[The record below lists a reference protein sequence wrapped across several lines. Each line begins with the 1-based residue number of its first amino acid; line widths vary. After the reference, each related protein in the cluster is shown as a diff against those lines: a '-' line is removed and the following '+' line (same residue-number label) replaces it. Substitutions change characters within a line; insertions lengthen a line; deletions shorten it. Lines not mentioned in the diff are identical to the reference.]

1 MNAMNGTS
9 GITRRELSKRG
20 LALLGGLS
28 VCGGAGKVF
37 AAESPKTAP
46 QNSDAAPCG
55 TNGRWSAERVN
66 QWYDRMPWPVGCNF
80 IPSTAINQIE
90 TWQAE
95 SFDSA
100 TMDRELGW
108 AEGLGFNT
116 VRIFLHDLVWE
127 ADPDG
132 FKKRLDAFLGLCQK
146 HRQRAIVTFF
156 TNGCYYGFNREV
168 KLGKQPDPI
177 PGVHNSG
184 WVQTPG
190 AASVND
196 PATWGRLEKYVK
208 DVIGTFAKDER
219 VLLWYLYNE
228 PWNTAKGAKSLP
240 LMRETFAWAREVNP
254 SQPLTSCLGADGLT
268 PMNVFLSEACDVLTF
283 HNYEG
288 PKSVEAQIKQYKA
301 FGRPLL
307 CGEYMARP
315 RSTFQTILPIFK
327 RERVMAMNFG
337 LVAGKG
343 NFFMPWGS
351 KENSPEPKV
360 WLHDILRK
368 DGTPFDPA
376 ETALI
381 KRLTGAS

>member
-1 MNAMNGTS
+1 MKANDKTR

-20 LALLGGLS
+20 LSLLGGLS
-28 VCGGAGKVF
+28 LCGSAGQ
-37 AAESPKTAP
+37 ALAEALPEK
-46 QNSDAAPCG
+46 G
-55 TNGRWSAERVN
+55 TRNAGRASADKNGRWSVEKVN
-66 QWYDRMPWPVGCNF
+66 AWYAAQPWPVGCNF
-80 IPSTAINQIE
+80 IPTTAINQIE

-95 SFDSA
+95 SFDPA

-116 VRIFLHDLVWE
+116 ARVFLHDLVWE
-127 ADPDG
+127 SDPG
-132 FKKRLDAFLGLCQK
+132 GLKRRLDTFLGLCQK

-156 TNGCYYGFNREV
+156 TNGCYYGFEREV

-184 WVQTPG
+184 WVQTPV

-196 PATWGRLEKYVK
+196 PATWGRLQKYVK
-208 DVIGTFAKDER
+208 DVIGAFAKDDR

-240 LMRETFAWAREVNP
+240 LMREAFAWAREINP
-254 SQPLTSCLGADGLT
+254 AQPLTSCLGADGLT
-268 PMNVFLSEACDVLTF
+268 PMNVFLAEACDVLTF

-288 PKSVEAQIKQYKA
+288 AKSVEAQIKKYQA

-315 RSTFQTILPIFK
+315 KSTFQEILPILK

-337 LVAGKG
+337 LVAGKAS
-343 NFFMPWGS
+343 FFMPWGS
-351 KENSPEPKV
+351 KQGSPEPKV
-360 WLHDILRK
+360 WFHDILRK
-368 DGTPFDPA
+368 DGTPYDPA
-376 ETALI
+376 EVELI
-381 KRLTGAS
+381 KRLTGAV

>member
-1 MNAMNGTS
+1 METVKGMQR
-9 GITRRELSKRG
+9 ITRREWAKRG
-20 LALLGGLS
+20 AAVVGGMGL
-28 VCGGAGKVF
+28 CGLIGRAS
-37 AAESPKTAP
+37 AAEKPKDVSARAP
-46 QNSDAAPCG
+46 ADE
-55 TNGRWSAERVN
+55 NGRWPVERAN
-66 QWYDRMPWPVGCNF
+66 RWYDALPWPVGCNF

-95 SFDSA
+95 SFDPT

-116 VRIFLHDLVWE
+116 VRVFLHDLVWE
-127 ADPDG
+127 ADPAG
-132 FKKRLDAFLGLCQK
+132 FKKRVDSFLGLCRK
-146 HRQRAIVTFF
+146 HRIRAIVTFF

-168 KLGKQPDPI
+168 KLGKQPDPM

-190 AASVND
+190 AKSVND

-208 DVIGTFAKDER
+208 DVIGTFANDER

-240 LMRETFAWAREVNP
+240 LMREAFGWAREVNP

-268 PMNVFLSEACDVLTF
+268 PMNVFLVEACDVLTF
-283 HNYEG
+283 HNYG
-288 PKSVEAQIKQYKA
+288 GVKNVEMQIKQYKA

-315 RSTFQTILPIFK
+315 KSTFKAILPVLK

-351 KENSPEPKV
+351 KEGSPEPKV

-368 DGTPFDPA
+368 DGTPYDA
-376 ETALI
+376 EEVALI
-381 KRLTGAS
+381 KRLTGAMQ

>member
-1 MNAMNGTS
+1 MCAKERSGGT
-9 GITRRELSKRG
+9 TRRAWLKRG
-20 LALLGGLS
+20 AVLGGLGVLGMPKRLES
-28 VCGGAGKVF
+28 APAYGA
-37 AAESPKTAP
+37 AACTG
-46 QNSDAAPCG
+46 QG
-55 TNGRWSAERVN
+55 TEKNGRWSLDRVN
-66 QWYDRMPWPVGCNF
+66 AWYAAIPWPVGCNY

-95 SFDSA
+95 SFDPE
-100 TMDRELGW
+100 TIDRELGW
-108 AEGLGFNT
+108 AAGLGFNT
-116 VRIFLHDLVWE
+116 VRVFFHDLVWE

-132 FKKRLDAFLGLCQK
+132 FKNRFGRFLELSQK
-146 HRQRAIVTFF
+146 HRIRVIPTFF
-156 TNGCYYGFNREV
+156 TNGCYYGYDRTP
-168 KLGKQPDPI
+168 KLGTQPDPE

-208 DVIGTFAKDER
+208 DVIGAFAKDER

-240 LMRETFAWAREVNP
+240 LMREVFGWARAVAP

-268 PMNVFLSEACDVLTF
+268 PMNVFLTEVCDVLTF
-283 HNYEG
+283 HNYDGE
-288 PKSVEAQIKQYKA
+288 KSIEAQIKKYKA
-301 FGRPLL
+301 FGCPLL

-315 RSTFQTILPIFK
+315 GSTFKAILPILK

-343 NFFMPWGS
+343 NFHYPWGS
-351 KENSPEPKV
+351 KKGSPEPKV
-360 WLHDILRK
+360 WFHDILRE
-368 DGTPFDPA
+368 DGTPYDA
-376 ETALI
+376 EEVRLI
-381 KRLTGAS
+381 RQLTGVL